1 MKKWIV
7 AVCLVLFVSG
17 AVPLYAHCQIPCG
30 IYDDALRTVM
40 ILEDL
45 DTVDKSI
52 AAIQKLSAE
61 KPLNYNQLVRW
72 IENKDTHAQKIQTVV
87 TDYFM
92 MQRIAP
98 VKEGTQGYATY
109 LMQITLL
116 HQMLV
121 DAMKVKQNPDPAI
134 TARMRETWKAF
145 QKVYPPAALPQH
157 QH

>member
-7 AVCLVLFVSG
+7 AACMALFVSG

-30 IYDDALRTVM
+30 IYDDALRTSM

-92 MQRIAP
+92 MQRIVP
-98 VKEGTQGYATY
+98 VKEGAQGYATY

-121 DAMKVKQNPDPAI
+121 DAMKIKQNPDTAI

-145 QKVYPPAALPQH
+145 QKVYPPAAPTQH

>member
-7 AVCLVLFVSG
+7 AVCMAVFVAG
-17 AVPLYAHCQIPCG
+17 AIPLYAHCQIPCG
-30 IYDDALRTVM
+30 IYDDALRTSM

-61 KPLNYNQLVRW
+61 KPINYNQLVRW
-72 IENKDTHAQKIQTVV
+72 IENKDQHAQKIQMVV

-92 MQRIAP
+92 MQRIVP

-145 QKVYPPAALPQH
+145 QKVYPPAAPPQH

>member
-17 AVPLYAHCQIPCG
+17 AIPLYAHCQIPCG

-40 ILEDL
+40 ILEDME
-45 DTVDKSI
+45 TIDKSI

-61 KPLNYNQLVRW
+61 KTINYNQLVRW
-72 IENKDTHAQKIQTVV
+72 IENKDMHAQKIQTVV

-92 MQRIAP
+92 MQRIVP